1 MFDMLRLKLSISL
14 NPRISS
20 GRPWRFVVSYW
31 AVEVEQQALAAL
43 VESLKGRA
51 RTAW

>member
-20 GRPWRFVVSYW
+20 GRPWRFVVSIGQW
-31 AVEVEQQALAAL
+31 RWN
-43 VESLKGRA
+43 SRH
-51 RTAW
+51 